1 MTQPPGYPGQPG
13 QPDPYGN
20 PGQQPQSP
28 WPGYGQQPDPYAA
41 PPDPYAA
48 PPTSGQ
54 PYVPPPVQPELYP
67 PPPSGQPYAPPT
79 SGQPYAQPTSGQP
92 YAQPTSGQPY
102 APPAG
107 AQPAVFPQ
115 PGQQYPTSGI
125 PMPTSAQPYAQP
137 GYAPN
142 TGYIGGPGYPTP
154 GTPPQKKRG
163 LMITLLVIGLAV
175 VLCGGGGAAAY
186 FVFRDSGGKGQAT
199 PVDAVQGFLKAVY
212 VDHDADAA
220 ANLVCSSSR
229 DKNALIKRIDDI
241 KSYDTSLKDPAYT
254 WPTPTVEKQDTKAAT
269 VTADVK
275 VTTSDDK
282 VAESKLSFLTT
293 NSSGWF
299 VCEISG
305 L

>member
-1 MTQPPGYPGQPG
+1 MNQPPGYPGQPG

-20 PGQQPQSP
+20 QGQQQPPAP
-28 WPGYGQQPDPYAA
+28 WPGYGQQPDPYNQQPPPYGQP
-41 PPDPYAA
+41 PPDPYGAPPPPQPDPYGA

-54 PYVPPPVQPELYP
+54 PYQPDPYAPPT
-67 PPPSGQPYAPPT
+67 SAQPYAPPT
-79 SGQPYAQPTSGQP
+79 
-92 YAQPTSGQPY
+92 
-102 APPAG
+102 G
-107 AQPAVFPQ
+107 AQPAAFAQ
-115 PGQQYPTSGI
+115 PGQQYPPTSGI
-125 PMPTSAQPYAQP
+125 PMPTSAQPYGQP

-142 TGYIGGPGYPTP
+142 TGYIGGPGYPP
-154 GTPPQKKRG
+154 GAPPKKKRG

-199 PVDAVQGFLKAVY
+199 PVDAVQGFLKAIY
-212 VDHDADAA
+212 VEHDADAA
-220 ANLVCSSSR
+220 ADLVCSSSR

-241 KSYDTSLKDPAYT
+241 KSYDASLKDPAYT
-254 WPTPTVEKQDTKAAT
+254 WPTPTVEKQDTKSAT
-269 VTADVK
+269 VSADVK

-282 VAESKLSFLTT
+282 VAESKLKFLTV
-293 NSSGWF
+293 NDSGWF

>member
-20 PGQQPQSP
+20 PAQPPQSP

-41 PPDPYAA
+41 PPTSGQPYVPQDPYRA
-48 PPTSGQ
+48 PTSGQ
-54 PYVPPPVQPELYP
+54 PYVP
-67 PPPSGQPYAPPT
+67 
-79 SGQPYAQPTSGQP
+79 PTSGQP

-102 APPAG
+102 APPTG

-115 PGQQYPTSGI
+115 PGQPYPTSGI

-154 GTPPQKKRG
+154 GTPPPKKRG

-186 FVFRDSGGKGQAT
+186 FVFHGSGGKGVAT
-199 PVDAVQGFLKAVY
+199 PADAVQGFLKAIY

-220 ANLVCSSSR
+220 AKLVCSSSR

-241 KSYDTSLKDPAYT
+241 KSYDTSLKDPTYT
-254 WPTPTVEKQDTKAAT
+254 WPAPTVEKQDTKAAT

-282 VAESKLSFLTT
+282 VAESKLKFLTT

>member
-13 QPDPYGN
+13 QPAG
-20 PGQQPQSP
+20 P

-41 PPDPYAA
+41 PP
-48 PPTSGQ
+48 T
-54 PYVPPPVQPELYP
+54 
-67 PPPSGQPYAPPT
+67 SGQPYAPPPV
-79 SGQPYAQPTSGQP
+79 QPDP
-92 YAQPTSGQPY
+92 YGPPTSGQPY
-102 APPAG
+102 APPPV
-107 AQPAVFPQ
+107 QPDPYGPPTSGQPYGPPTGMPPAAFPQ
-115 PGQQYPTSGI
+115 PGQQYPPTSGI

-142 TGYIGGPGYPTP
+142 TGYLGAPGYQPP
-154 GTPPQKKRG
+154 GTPPPAKKRG

-186 FVFRDSGGKGQAT
+186 FVFRDSGGKGQAS
-199 PVDAVQGFLKAVY
+199 PVDAVQGFLKAIY

-254 WPTPTVEKQDTKAAT
+254 WPAPTVEKQDTKSAT
-269 VTADVK
+269 VDADVK

-282 VAESKLSFLTT
+282 VAESKLKFLTT

-299 VCEISG
+299 VCEITG